1 MIAEVVASLQ
11 RWLRV
16 AGCRVFYTLGH
27 VRREVQIL
35 AIGVKQGNRMEDEE
49 ELERLLMAYS
59 PQLRTEAARE
69 RLREGAG
76 VRHEELWREL
86 ESG

>member
-49 ELERLLMAYS
+49 ELERLVMAYS
-59 PQLRTEAARE
+59 SRLRTILQSARE

-76 VRHEELWREL
+76 VRHEEL
-86 ESG
+86 